1 MRNRFFK
8 ELENWTAT
16 IAGRYIFGNR
26 YGVIDFELH
35 GFCDAS
41 IEAYSVLVYVRLCKN
56 NIIATNLVTAK
67 SGIVPSKK
75 LKVPRLELMSY
86 LMLSRLIVSVKK
98 TLPVEVS
105 ITNVVCWSDYKVA
118 LSWIKS
124 VNKKWKVWV
133 ENTLSEIRENIW

>member
-1 MRNRFFK
+1 M
-8 ELENWTAT
+8 
-16 IAGRYIFGNR
+16 
-26 YGVIDFELH
+26 H

-133 ENTLSEIRENIW
+133 ENTLSEIRENIG